1 MKLSTPSLFITI
13 QPLFMS
19 ATILHRVHLGLLLS
33 LAAATVQAQPVIDYS
48 AQISTGLS
56 SPIDIVNAADG
67 TNRVFVVQR
76 GGTIKVYN
84 QTLGSL
90 GDYLT
95 VTGIST
101 SGEGGLLSVAFHPAY
116 ETNGFV
122 FVYYTLPNNSLEIAR
137 YHVDAVNTNMADPAS
152 KVVLLNI
159 PHPGQTNH
167 NGGKLN
173 FGADGMLYLGTGDG
187 GGTGDPNNNAQNG
200 NSLLGK
206 MLRLNV
212 TTSTTAPYYTI
223 PPDNPYLN
231 NAGVLDEIYA
241 LGLRNP
247 WRWSFDR
254 TTNDMWIADVGQGEV
269 EEVNHR
275 AATATGLIN
284 YGWRC
289 YEGDSTYNTTGC
301 LPAGNYLPP
310 IFGYGHNASGGQSIT
325 GGYVYRGTE
334 FPALNGY
341 YICADYISGNQWI
354 IGSNGAGGWNV
365 YQQNAAAFPDNIVTY
380 GEAEN
385 GVLYAASLT
394 GNTVYKVIVNTV
406 LPVTL
411 TDFKGVYANGN
422 AVLQWTTT
430 MEANT
435 KAFEVEYSYDGIRYD
450 KAGTVAAQN
459 EPLGATYTFTHPIE
473 LTGRIL
479 YRLKMADRDGSF
491 KYSNIITLTHNAAHK
506 NLVYPTIVTDGIL
519 HLALDTDFST
529 IEIRNTSGAQVFK
542 QALAQTAGNT
552 MVNIVKQLAPG
563 MYLVVLSGHKD
574 RIVTRIMVN

>member
-1 MKLSTPSLFITI
+1 
-13 QPLFMS
+13 MS
-19 ATILHRVHLGLLLS
+19 ATILHRISLCILLCLS
-33 LAAATVQAQPVIDYS
+33 IAISRAQPVIDYT
-48 AQISTGLS
+48 AQISTGLTA
-56 SPIDIVNAADG
+56 PIDIVNAGDG
-67 TNRVFVVQR
+67 TNRIFVVQR
-76 GGTIKVYN
+76 SGTIKVYN
-84 QTLGSL
+84 QSL
-90 GDYLT
+90 VYQGDYLT
-95 VTGIST
+95 VSGIST
-101 SGEGGLLSVAFHPAY
+101 SGEGGLLSIAFHPAY
-116 ETNGFV
+116 ETNGFM

-137 YHVDAVNTNMADPAS
+137 YHVDAVNTNTADPTS
-152 KVVLLNI
+152 KVILLNI

-212 TTSTTAPYYTI
+212 TTSATAPYYTI
-223 PPDNPYLN
+223 PPDNPYVSN
-231 NAGVLDEIYA
+231 PAVLDEIYA

-275 AATATGLIN
+275 AATATGPMN

-301 LPAGNYLPP
+301 LAASNYLAP

-334 FPALNGY
+334 FPGLNGY
-341 YICADYISGNQWI
+341 YICADYVSGNQWV

-385 GVLYAASLT
+385 GVLYAASLS
-394 GNTVYKVIVNTV
+394 GNTVYKVILSTV

-411 TDFKGVYANGN
+411 ADFTGDYKNGHS
-422 AVLQWTTT
+422 VLQWTTT
-430 MEANT
+430 MEDNT
-435 KAFEVEYSYDGIRYD
+435 KEFEIEYSYDGIRYD
-450 KAGTVAAQN
+450 KAGTVAARN
-459 EPLGATYTFTHPIE
+459 EPLGASYTFTHPID
-473 LTGRIL
+473 LNGRIL
-479 YRLKMADRDGSF
+479 YRLKIADRDGSF
-491 KYSNIITLTHNAAHK
+491 KYSNIITLTNNATHK
-506 NLVYPTIVTDGIL
+506 NLVYPTVVTDGLL
-519 HLALDTDFST
+519 HLDLDKGFST
-529 IEIRNTSGAQVFK
+529 IEIRNTNGACVFK
-542 QALAQTAGNT
+542 QDLGQPTGKD
-552 MVNIVKQLAPG
+552 IIHIGRQLAPG
-563 MYLVVLSGHKD
+563 MYFVVLTGHQD
-574 RIVTRIMVN
+574 RIVTKIMVN